1 MKKVLSVTLASAMAV
16 VTLEILHS
24 RQKQRKQQQPLLQ
37 EQLRQQKAQKQVTRN
52 RLRFGSAGGAANPD
66 IRQPWKLLMH
76 L

>member
-16 VTLEILHS
+16 VTLAGCGGGNSE
-24 RQKQRKQQQPLLQ
+24 QQQLLLQ
-37 EQLRQQKAQKQVTRN
+37 EQLRQQETQKQVTRN
-52 RLRFGSAGGAANPD
+52 RLRSGSAGGAANPD